1 MRWCNKASDKRNLF
15 VHDGYVLF
23 IRTYHKSLAMSNASR
38 WPVSFLLP
46 AVGELLVRYLV
57 LVQPFRIWLKEE
69 VNIPE
74 DVSE

>member
-23 IRTYHKSLAMSNASR
+23 ILTYHKSLAISNASR
-38 WPVSFLLP
+38 WPVRFLLP

-57 LVQPFRIWLKEE
+57 LVQPFCIWLKEE
-69 VNIPE
+69 VSIPK